1 MRLRQVRDGARQ
13 RDHSGRDERSAE
25 APAPR
30 GEAQPPRTQELR
42 EIGAEPHR
50 VDGGATPRGRHR
62 FAGEAREDHEGDA
75 VQRPVAY
82 CEREEE
88 RPARS
93 APHADERGRHADQS
107 RNEHRASTI
116 AVGHA
121 SAEESTHHGP
131 HLRADEEDAGIAH
144 AAGDGPQGKEGREG
158 DVRDLRAEVEEGG
171 PDPFSAEVRAK
182 RVRMRRPSGR
192 NALVVA
198 KKHTPLAS
206 ATATAPTATALSRS
220 VGSAPCGE
228 KPWYSATAA
237 AGPSPTPRVIP
248 SATYPC
254 TSPWRP
260 GGADSTTRVKN
271 AVVPRLYAAPVRTRF
286 VSTAQPAG
294 EKRSAEAPA
303 SSTRESTRG
312 PRRPK
317 ASTIH
322 PANGRSASWATPI
335 APSMKPMPRASWPW
349 SCRNRGSMAV
359 TPKWTAVHSV
369 SPLVR
374 ARTL

>member
-93 APHADERGRHADQS
+93 APHADERGCHTDQS
-107 RNEHRASTI
+107 RNEHRAPAI

-182 RVRMRRPSGR
+182 RVRMR
-192 NALVVA
+192 
-198 KKHTPLAS
+198 
-206 ATATAPTATALSRS
+206 PTQWPKRARCREEANTTGQRHRDGADGTALSRS
-220 VGSAPCGE
+220 AGSAPCGE

-248 SATYPC
+248 SAMYPC

-271 AVVPRLYAAPVRTRF
+271 AVVPRLYAAPVSTRF
-286 VSTAQPAG
+286 
-294 EKRSAEAPA
+294 
-303 SSTRESTRG
+303 
-312 PRRPK
+312 
-317 ASTIH
+317 
-322 PANGRSASWATPI
+322 
-335 APSMKPMPRASWPW
+335 
-349 SCRNRGSMAV
+349 
-359 TPKWTAVHSV
+359 
-369 SPLVR
+369 
-374 ARTL
+374 

>member
-30 GEAQPPRTQELR
+30 GEAQPPRTQDLR

-50 VDGGATPRGRHR
+50 VDGGATPRGRHG

-93 APHADERGRHADQS
+93 APHADERGCHTDQS
-107 RNEHRASTI
+107 RNEHRAPAI

-171 PDPFSAEVRAK
+171 PGAAYPITNAKNLVDYTRRAVP
-182 RVRMRRPSGR
+182 RD
-192 NALVVA
+192 
-198 KKHTPLAS
+198 HTQIRAVSWFNHL
-206 ATATAPTATALSRS
+206 
-220 VGSAPCGE
+220 
-228 KPWYSATAA
+228 WYSTH
-237 AGPSPTPRVIP
+237 
-248 SATYPC
+248 
-254 TSPWRP
+254 
-260 GGADSTTRVKN
+260 
-271 AVVPRLYAAPVRTRF
+271 RL
-286 VSTAQPAG
+286 S
-294 EKRSAEAPA
+294 
-303 SSTRESTRG
+303 
-312 PRRPK
+312 
-317 ASTIH
+317 
-322 PANGRSASWATPI
+322 
-335 APSMKPMPRASWPW
+335 
-349 SCRNRGSMAV
+349 
-359 TPKWTAVHSV
+359 
-369 SPLVR
+369 
-374 ARTL
+374 